1 MAKSKTT
8 LEKGRAKG
16 RPKGSINK
24 ITLAFRESL
33 ELKGFDLVER
43 LVDLYDNGNFDEKEK
58 ARIIFRMM
66 EYSFPKLKEREVTQ
80 DGEVVE
86 TQQPVNITLGDLI
99 KVARDEA

>member
-43 LVDLYDNGNFDEKEK
+43 LVDLYENGNFDEKEK
-58 ARIIFRMM
+58 TRIIFRMM